1 MVLNLQN
8 VLVKLVGI
16 DVEKVLD
23 SAVTGVKNVCA

>member
-16 DVEKVLD
+16 DVKKVLD